1 MPLAQDALRVAD
13 VEIGRQRETIAEHV
27 EIRAE
32 VLRDDLLPGLV
43 ARHGIAHRGVL
54 AENRTVERIVAH
66 RALGRDGLDE
76 VVVTDLLVAE
86 RTVRKSDLEV
96 VDRLGAAV
104 RRTPPR

>member
-1 MPLAQDALRVAD
+1 M
-13 VEIGRQRETIAEHV
+13 
-27 EIRAE
+27 
-32 VLRDDLLPGLV
+32 
-43 ARHGIAHRGVL
+43 L

-96 VDRLGAAV
+96 VDRLAQRFEERLLADAV
-104 RRTPPR
+104 KATEVLTM